1 MTKISKEEIAK
12 VASLSRVEMKQAEI
26 ESMQNDLANILD
38 FVSTLDSIDTKEV
51 RPTAQVTGLTD
62 VWREDKVVKSE
73 IDRDT
78 LLSNAPEVLD
88 GQIKVNKV
96 L

>member
-1 MTKISKEEIAK
+1 
-12 VASLSRVEMKQAEI
+12 MKQAEI
-26 ESMQNDLANILD
+26 ESMQNDLTSILD

-78 LLSNAPEVLD
+78 LLYNAPEVLD